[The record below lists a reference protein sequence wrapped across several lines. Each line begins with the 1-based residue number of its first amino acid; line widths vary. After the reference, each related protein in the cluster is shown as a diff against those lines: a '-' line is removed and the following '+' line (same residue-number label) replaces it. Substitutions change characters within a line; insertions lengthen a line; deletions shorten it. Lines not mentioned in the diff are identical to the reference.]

1 MRGIVREVAIKERKE
16 GQEEWEDEGMIER
29 GRRRDEKIA
38 V

>member
-16 GQEEWEDEGMIER
+16 WEGEGMIER